1 MATLATW
8 SGAAPAAIS
17 DPEPAEAALFVPGPT
32 LPLIAA
38 AILAATHAPRL
49 VQNERMEFAIDY
61 KGVRVGKSELFLGR
75 SDGGVIPAFLQTRTT
90 GVAAI
95 ITIRQQLSSNIDRT
109 TGLPRS
115 NSLEAVEGN
124 YRHSD
129 TASFDRTTNKAT
141 VRRRGKHDNT
151 YVVDVPPGSVDF
163 LAMVYLLRAMPL
175 EVGTMQ
181 AFHVLAAQTVSR
193 IETEVVARERVSTGI
208 GDLPA
213 LKVRVPTGF
222 DGKFEEKNPT
232 FIWFSDDH
240 RRVIVQ
246 ISTDFAIGRATAR
259 LLSYSPGDGAEH
271 GVAR

>member
-1 MATLATW
+1 VQGL
-8 SGAAPAAIS
+8 
-17 DPEPAEAALFVPGPT
+17 T

-38 AILAATHAPRL
+38 AILAAPHAPPL
-49 VQNERMEFAIDY
+49 VQNERMEFAIEY
-61 KGVRVGKSELFLGR
+61 KGVRLGKAQLFLGR
-75 SDGGVIPAFLQTRTT
+75 ADGSVIPAVLQTRTT

-115 NSLEAVEGN
+115 NALEAVEGN
-124 YRHSD
+124 YRHTD

-141 VRRRGKHDNT
+141 VRKRGKHDNT
-151 YVVDVPPGSVDF
+151 YVLDVPPGAVDF
-163 LAMVYLLRAMPL
+163 LSMVYRLRALPL
-175 EVGTMQ
+175 EPGAMH
-181 AFHVLAAQTVSR
+181 AFHVLAARTVSR
-193 IETEVVARERVSTGI
+193 IEAEVVARERVSTGI
-208 GDLPA
+208 GDFPA
-213 LKVRVPTGF
+213 VKVRVPTNF
-222 DGKFEEKNPT
+222 DGEFQEKKPT

-259 LLSYSPGDGAEH
+259 LVSYSPGDGAEQ